1 MKDCYNGYEEMHLTG
16 SQLKNLFR
24 NSFYCTGRHHESMI
38 SLPIPVF
45 LETLNIKND
54 KTYRIFYNNC
64 FCKIMNVKTDDEIT
78 FFGHGITNLARHFSE
93 EDLHIPNCPLCN
105 SEMKLRISQYGEFWG
120 CSKYPDCKG
129 KLQIDFIKS
138 N

>member
-1 MKDCYNGYEEMHLTG
+1 MHVGVDMKDCYNGYEEMHLTG

-38 SLPIPVF
+38 SLPIPIF

-64 FCKIMNVKTDDEIT
+64 FCKIMNEKTDGEIS
-78 FFGHGITNLARHFSE
+78 FSG
-93 EDLHIPNCPLCN
+93 
-105 SEMKLRISQYGEFWG
+105 MV
-120 CSKYPDCKG
+120 
-129 KLQIDFIKS
+129 LQILQNIFLKKIYIFQIVLYVIVK
-138 N
+138 